1 MISLDL
7 SYNNNIFVL
16 IFEQILVS
24 KFQKIEQDFPPSQK
38 YEKNISDPLGR
49 GQLTCRNTY
58 IFRYCFQLL
67 EGLLQD

>member
-1 MISLDL
+1 MYQHFNKLISLDL

-38 YEKNISDPLGR
+38 YEKNISDFRPWS
-49 GQLTCRNTY
+49 TNMSEY
-58 IFRYCFQLL
+58 IYI
-67 EGLLQD
+67 